1 MILYQAKAT
10 EVHLANGESDFNGII
25 MFNSIGFV
33 GEAHDIQILTNISI
47 LAAENCVLVIET
59 ET

>member
-1 MILYQAKAT
+1 M
-10 EVHLANGESDFNGII
+10 ANGESDFNGII

-33 GEAHDIQILTNISI
+33 GEAHDIQIL